1 MDKKIVGVVR
11 PLQLR
16 RGENVLD
23 AGELENLLRHACC
36 YDAQALAGS
45 KRTVEVA
52 LAGDVQ
58 LPHLVPL
65 VATMEVGDDDGVY
78 ERWCLPLHLT
88 RA

>member
-1 MDKKIVGVVR
+1 
-11 PLQLR
+11 
-16 RGENVLD
+16 
-23 AGELENLLRHACC
+23 
-36 YDAQALAGS
+36 
-45 KRTVEVA
+45 VEVA